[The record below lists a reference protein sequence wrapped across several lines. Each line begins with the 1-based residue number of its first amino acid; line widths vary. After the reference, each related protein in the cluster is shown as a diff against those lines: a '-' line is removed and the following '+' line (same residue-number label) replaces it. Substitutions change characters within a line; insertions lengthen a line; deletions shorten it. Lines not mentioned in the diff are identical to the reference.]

1 MSEPFLERLIR
12 FTPNAG
18 GLDRDALLFA
28 AGRGSARPNRGWI
41 TLATLLAN
49 TQILSLVL
57 LWPRPTSTPLQG
69 RLTVAAGVDPVTLPR
84 MTLEPQT
91 SAALA
96 SAGTWSSRRRLVE
109 PDKDELAVDSV
120 TLIDSGP
127 PLKVFGL
134 IPPSLLN

>member
-1 MSEPFLERLIR
+1 MSEPFLERLSR

-41 TLATLLAN
+41 TLAALLAN

-57 LWPRPTSTPLQG
+57 LWTRPNLPEGQ
-69 RLTVAAGVDPVTLPR
+69 LTVAVAVAPVPSPPATGDSR
-84 MTLEPQT
+84 ASE
-91 SAALA
+91 ALA
-96 SAGTWSSRRRLVE
+96 SPGTWSRRHSLLE
-109 PDKDELAVDSV
+109 PLTDKLPDRTV

-127 PLKVFGL
+127 PLKVLGPL
-134 IPPSLLN
+134 PTSLLN

>member
-1 MSEPFLERLIR
+1 MSEPFLERLSR

-41 TLATLLAN
+41 TLATLLAHA
-49 TQILSLVL
+49 QILSLVI
-57 LWPRPTSTPLQG
+57 LWPRPTPPPAEG
-69 RLTVAAGVDPVTLPR
+69 RLTVAAVVDPASLPP
-84 MTLEPQT
+84 MTLESPT
-91 SAALA
+91 PAALA
-96 SAGTWSSRRRLVE
+96 SAGTWWSRRRLVE

-127 PLKVFGL
+127 PLKILGPL
-134 IPPSLLN
+134 PSSLLN

>member
-1 MSEPFLERLIR
+1 MSEPVLERLSR

-28 AGRGSARPNRGWI
+28 AGRGSARPSRGWI

-49 TQILSLVL
+49 TQILSLVF
-57 LWPRPTSTPLQG
+57 LWPRPTPPLEG
-69 RLTVAAGVDPVTLPR
+69 RLTVAAAVDPVILPP
-84 MTLEPQT
+84 MTLETQT

-96 SAGTWSSRRRLVE
+96 SARTWSSRRRLVE
-109 PDKDELAVDSV
+109 PDKDERDVDSV

-127 PLKVFGL
+127 PLKILGPL
-134 IPPSLLN
+134 PPSLLN